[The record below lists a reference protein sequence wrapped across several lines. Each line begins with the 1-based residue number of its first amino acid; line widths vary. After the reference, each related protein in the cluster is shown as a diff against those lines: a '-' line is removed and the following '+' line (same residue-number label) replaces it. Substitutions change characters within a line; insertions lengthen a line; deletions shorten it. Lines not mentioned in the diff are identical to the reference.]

1 MDHNGEEIGR
11 LVSDIDADMV
21 RNRTSFVLCRYSGEA
36 FNTASFIA
44 PNAAD
49 MFSYPPILAGF
60 GITTI
65 VVAGSLFGSKR
76 LLRKRVANQS

>member
-1 MDHNGEEIGR
+1 
-11 LVSDIDADMV
+11 
-21 RNRTSFVLCRYSGEA
+21 
-36 FNTASFIA
+36 
-44 PNAAD
+44 